1 MRGGLGPTERFSPF
15 TKYARPLRGP
25 FVLPSQCILVWMAD
39 SNKAEFEAALWQILR
54 VSKEEMAE
62 QERKPLAPRPPG
74 RKPREA

>member
-1 MRGGLGPTERFSPF
+1 M
-15 TKYARPLRGP
+15 
-25 FVLPSQCILVWMAD
+25 PSQCILVWMAD